1 MPNRWFTSVRNEI
14 RFNRILNWRGNKI
27 LVQPLLYK
35 KWQKKKKKSFG
46 TPFISKRKQLNVQIS
61 MSSLLTFKFR
71 EANGEFLYTTM
82 FIIRT

>member
-1 MPNRWFTSVRNEI
+1 MA
-14 RFNRILNWRGNKI
+14 
-27 LVQPLLYK
+27 
-35 KWQKKKKKSFG
+35 KKKKSFG